1 MGVESR
7 RRRRCGRAKQAATH
21 SRTRAE
27 VNKMAVS
34 VCVWDERNEEREEG
48 KV

>member
-21 SRTRAE
+21 RRTRAE
-27 VNKMAVS
+27 VNKMVVS
-34 VCVWDERNEEREEG
+34 VCVWDERNEEREEER
-48 KV
+48 V